1 MLNKWKNV
9 LVATV
14 VAAAVGSTA
23 AGSIAAGTADGS
35 SDIKIGYAVPVLA
48 NPYWATNVQFAKQ
61 LASALGVSLV
71 VESANDQ
78 ADTQLQNVENLVA
91 QGVKGIVFGPIDT
104 DIGPAIL
111 KVCQQHHI
119 VCAAA
124 ERRPGV
130 EPNDSNKDYFAGYVV
145 GDDRDLGTR
154 IGQIL
159 DRAGARKCV
168 AMSGIQGNSVADL
181 RLQGFEDF
189 AASHGMSVLSTFR
202 PAELAADGQK
212 ATENFLSQL
221 PGPKF
226 DCVFG
231 FDGDVG
237 TGAISALSK
246 AGVLNRVKV
255 ATIGPTSSNLREI
268 KAGQMLASI
277 GGEFMDGGFAT
288 IMVFDA
294 ISGHRATSG
303 AVVLHGATV
312 LRYNVARYA
321 AQFGGTSVTGYDAK
335 QLSATYNP
343 RATTAGFTV
352 KLK

>member
-1 MLNKWKNV
+1 MLNKWHNV

-23 AGSIAAGTADGS
+23 AGSTAAGTASG
-35 SDIKIGYAVPVLA
+35 IKIGYAVPVLA
-48 NPYWATNVQFAKQ
+48 NPYWETNVQFAKQ
-61 LASALGVSLV
+61 MASALGVSLV

-104 DIGPAIL
+104 HIGPAIL
-111 KVCQQHHI
+111 RVCQQHHI

-145 GDDRDLGTR
+145 GDDHDLGTR

-181 RLQGFEDF
+181 RLQGFKDYAE
-189 AASHGMSVLSTFR
+189 SHGMSVLSTFR

-246 AGVLNRVKV
+246 AGVLNKVKV
-255 ATIGPTSSNLREI
+255 ATIGPTSSNIGEI
-268 KAGQMLASI
+268 KTGQMLASI

-288 IMVFDA
+288 IMVYDA
-294 ISGHRATSG
+294 MRGHRATSG

-312 LRYNVARYA
+312 LRSNVARYA
-321 AQFGGTSVTGYDAK
+321 AQFGGNSVTGYDAK
-335 QLSATYNP
+335 QLSAAYNP
-343 RATTAGFTV
+343 KATTAGFTV